1 MPRTGVTGAAMW
13 VLGIEPGS
21 SARTTLK
28 LHLKTKLYVVYV
40 HVPKCVCVHHMC
52 AGGCRS
58 VRGVRSL

>member
-1 MPRTGVTGAAMW
+1 MW